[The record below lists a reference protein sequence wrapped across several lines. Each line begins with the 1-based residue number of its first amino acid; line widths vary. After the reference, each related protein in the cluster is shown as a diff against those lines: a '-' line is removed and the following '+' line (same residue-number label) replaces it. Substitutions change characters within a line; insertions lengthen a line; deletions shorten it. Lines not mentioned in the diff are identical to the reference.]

1 MKNQRKGIILA
12 GGTGS
17 RLFPLTYPVSKQL
30 MPIYDKPMIYYAL
43 STLMLSGIREILLIC
58 SPRDFDAFKKLLG
71 DGSLWGISITYK
83 LQNSPDGLAQA
94 FLIGEDFIND
104 SPVALILGDNLFHG
118 QNLSKQLQDINN
130 DYEVSTLFAYPVK
143 DPERYGVVEFDK
155 NQNVLSIIEKPQKPL
170 SKYAVTGL
178 YFYNHEV
185 VNMAKTLKPSERG
198 ELEITDLNN
207 LYLLESK
214 LKVNIFGRGIAWL
227 DAGTHDSL
235 YEAGTFIRTIESRQ
249 GLKIG
254 CPEEVAW
261 RMNWINSG
269 QLENLGEKMN
279 KSPYGQYLLSLI
291 EKE

>member
-1 MKNQRKGIILA
+1 MGNQRKGIVLA
-12 GGTGS
+12 GGKGS
-17 RLFPLTYPVSKQL
+17 RLFPLTYPISKQL

-58 SPRDFDAFKKLLG
+58 TPRDLEAFKRLLG

-83 LQNSPDGLAQA
+83 LQKNADGIAQA
-94 FLIGEDFIND
+94 FLIGEDFINK

-118 QNLSKQLQDINN
+118 QNLSRQLQDINN
-130 DYEVSTLFAYPVK
+130 DYEISTLFAYPVK

-155 NQNVLSIIEKPQKPL
+155 NNNVLSINEKPKDPL

-178 YFYNHEV
+178 YFYNQEV
-185 VNMAKTLKPSERG
+185 VEMAKLLTPSKRG

-207 LYLLESK
+207 LYLSESK

-261 RMNWINSG
+261 RMNWINSRE
-269 QLENLGEKMN
+269 LENLGRGMN

-291 EKE
+291 ENE